1 MAKTYKAFRLSDA
14 ALADLSFCL
23 EVAKRRQLS
32 SGFSPASQ
40 AEIVEQALARLARY
54 YRGLKVG
61 KGGSV
66 KKK

>member
-1 MAKTYKAFRLSDA
+1 MAKTYKAFRLSDVA
-14 ALADLSFCL
+14 IADLAFCL

-40 AEIVEQALARLARY
+40 AEIVEQALSRLARY

-61 KGGSV
+61 KGGGKQ
-66 KKK
+66 KK